1 MSITYLGNVAPPDA
15 SEEVKGLWEVYEK
28 DNGESTLTEHTL
40 KTVWTS
46 CAPDDHYFD
55 ITDSGK
61 REATC
66 NKCGFIV
73 HFIVGIDEL
82 KDGKFFKRDFRK

>member
-1 MSITYLGNVAPPDA
+1 MTLEYIGNVADPNA

-28 DNGESTLTEHTL
+28 DGKSSYTEHEL

-46 CAPDDHYFD
+46 CKKVDHYFE
-55 ITDSGK
+55 ITNSPR

-66 NKCGFIV
+66 NKCGCITN
-73 HFIVGIDEL
+73 FIVGIDEII
-82 KDGKFFKRDFRK
+82 DGKFILKTPKK